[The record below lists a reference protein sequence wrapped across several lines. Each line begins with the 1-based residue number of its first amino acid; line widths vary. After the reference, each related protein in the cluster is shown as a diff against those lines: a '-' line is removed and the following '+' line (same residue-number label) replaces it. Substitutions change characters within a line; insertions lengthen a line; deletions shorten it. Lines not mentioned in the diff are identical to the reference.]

1 MCWVLSNIAAG
12 TPSQISLL
20 FKTRGVMAT
29 VVDYARTATWD
40 VRKEAIWTVCN
51 TFTGGNHIHVQ
62 DLVDLDGIDALCE
75 VLDLNEIGLQYV
87 ALDAIEQLIRVGDA
101 NGKDYR
107 VFIDECEG
115 IDKIEGLQQHTSDKI
130 YLKVVKILEE
140 LFGGDDHA
148 DENLVPEANGDA
160 YVFGLQ
166 SKNLFGSP
174 YQSAAQSPKIDFGG
188 SPVVQSPFSDNNK
201 YSGFNF

>member
-1 MCWVLSNIAAG
+1 LSNIAAG

-51 TFTGGNHIHVQ
+51 VFTGGNHIHVQ
-62 DLVDLDGIDALCE
+62 DLVDLDGIESLREA
-75 VLDLNEIGLQYV
+75 LDLNDIGLQYR

-107 VFIDECEG
+107 VFIDELGG
-115 IDKIEGLQQHTSDKI
+115 IEKIEDLQEHTSDKI
-130 YLKVVKILEE
+130 YLKVVKILDE
-140 LFGGDDHA
+140 LFGGEPCR
-148 DENLVPEANGDA
+148 DENLVPETNGDA
-160 YVFGLQ
+160 CVVGLK
-166 SKNLFGSP
+166 SKTLLGS
-174 YQSAAQSPKIDFGG
+174 
-188 SPVVQSPFSDNNK
+188 N
-201 YSGFNF
+201 